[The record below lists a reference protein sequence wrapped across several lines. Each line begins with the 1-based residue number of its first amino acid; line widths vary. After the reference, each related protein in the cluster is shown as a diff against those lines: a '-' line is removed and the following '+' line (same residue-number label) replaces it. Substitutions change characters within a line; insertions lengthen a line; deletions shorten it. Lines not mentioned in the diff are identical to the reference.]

1 MEHDSALLPA
11 DWDIPAKLRDR
22 LGETAG
28 RQRVLV
34 EDGHLL
40 IVLHAVPGAD
50 EIERRGRFFWRDPGG
65 SWRVAPAA
73 QRIATLEDHLSEYAH
88 AIEQLEQ
95 SEDVATQARDY
106 FELLDRL
113 APLAR
118 ATRNMYGVLQ
128 QARETAPDDR
138 ELIVVRDQGSDLQRR
153 VELLHEDARNGL
165 EFAVAWQAEQQ
176 AETSYRMS
184 VAAHRLNLLVAF
196 FFPIAT
202 LMAIFG
208 TNLKT
213 GLETWNENMGPLPL
227 IAVLVAGLLCGVV
240 LTGFVT
246 RPIRRPKRTLQS
258 SSSSSSTNRSK

>member
-1 MEHDSALLPA
+1 MEQDSSLLPA
-11 DWDIPAKLRDR
+11 DWDIPPKLRDR
-22 LGETAG
+22 LGEIAG
-28 RQRVLV
+28 RQRVLA

-40 IVLHAVPGAD
+40 LVLHAAPAPD
-50 EIERRGRFFWRDPGG
+50 EIERRGRFFWRDPSGQ
-65 SWRVAPAA
+65 WRAAPAS
-73 QRIATLEDHLSEYAH
+73 QRIATLEDHVTEYAH

-95 SEDVATQARDY
+95 AEDAATQARDY

-118 ATRNMYGVLQ
+118 ATRNMYGTLQ
-128 QARETAPDDR
+128 QAREIAADAH
-138 ELIVVRDQGSDLQRR
+138 ELIVLRDQGSDLQRR

-165 EFAVAWQAEQQ
+165 EFAIAWQAEQQ

-213 GLETWNENMGPLPL
+213 GLESWNESNGPLPL
-227 IAVLVAGLLCGVV
+227 IAVLLAGLLCGVV

-246 RPIRRPKRTLQS
+246 RPIRRPQRNIQTNS
-258 SSSSSSTNRSK
+258 SGRAAK